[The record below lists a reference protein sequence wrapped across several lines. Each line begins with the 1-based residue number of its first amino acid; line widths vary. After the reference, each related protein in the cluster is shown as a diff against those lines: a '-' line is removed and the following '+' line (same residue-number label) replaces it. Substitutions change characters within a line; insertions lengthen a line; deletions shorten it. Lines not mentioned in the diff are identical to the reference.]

1 MYDCQRLLDCNN
13 PSIYPLPTQSRA
25 GSWGLLKPV
34 PAPSEICRGHTGQF
48 SSPTEGHIDN
58 HTHHFTPRDNLESP
72 VTLQNMFLGARV
84 PRQNP
89 HMQSE
94 HANSTQ
100 KGVGIRTSYD
110 VTC

>member
-58 HTHHFTPRDNLESP
+58 HTHHFTPKGQFRVTSHTTKHVSGSP
-72 VTLQNMFLGARV
+72 SAQTKPA
-84 PRQNP
+84 
-89 HMQSE
+89 
-94 HANSTQ
+94 HAE
-100 KGVGIRTSYD
+100 
-110 VTC
+110 